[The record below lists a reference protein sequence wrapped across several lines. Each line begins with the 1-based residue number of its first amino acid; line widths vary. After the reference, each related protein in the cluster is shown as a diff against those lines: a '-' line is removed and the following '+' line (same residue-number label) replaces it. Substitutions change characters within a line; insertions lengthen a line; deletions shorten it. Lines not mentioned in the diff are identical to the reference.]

1 MKRVFSSSPSGSG
14 SPFLASYGRHRH
26 GRGSSCRETT
36 PSTMKSHLNFTVGTL
51 QTTPA
56 VTSIAVNKPAI
67 MMINAMIFTQ
77 IRSSTLHIISGHAVF
92 QAHRATTK
100 LILAGL
106 SRVPLNIIQIA
117 IKMTHITLLVH
128 TMMKPTG
135 ENISAATQLH
145 RYKKWEL
152 FDFSCLSLSGLG
164 YM

>member
-26 GRGSSCRETT
+26 GRRSSCRETT
-36 PSTMKSHLNFTVGTL
+36 PSIMKSHLNFTVGTL

-67 MMINAMIFTQ
+67 MMINDEMIFTQ
-77 IRSSTLHIISGHAVF
+77 IRSSTLHIISGHPVF

-145 RYKKWEL
+145 RYKKWEMFEFVWIRL
-152 FDFSCLSLSGLG
+152 HV
-164 YM
+164 